1 MAAFWLDNLV
11 GSAAALCSMASF
23 LPQVVKIA
31 RERDASAVSLRM
43 YAITVTG
50 FSLWTLYGVLL
61 ASWPLIVSNLI
72 SLSLSGTVLALKW
85 RYGKSKGPGEVPRPS
100 PYPTKP

>member
-1 MAAFWLDNLV
+1 MSILVQNVIGSLAAV
-11 GSAAALCSMASF
+11 CSMASF

-43 YAITVTG
+43 YAITVAG

-61 ASWPLIVSNLI
+61 ASWPLVVSNLI
-72 SLSLSGTVLALKW
+72 SLSLSATVLALKW
-85 RYGKSKGPGEVPRPS
+85 RYGQAKGPGDAPRPS
-100 PYPTKP
+100 PYPTKL